1 MTKVAIL
8 TCLKACQICT
18 GASCLAAWNSRTRNF
33 AQYAGQDAEL
43 VAFMHCN
50 GCDKDPAIDPG
61 MQEKLE
67 RLAQIG
73 VDRVHLGVCTRTE
86 QADHSRCPRIQNIV
100 DRLEAQGVAIVEGT
114 H

>member
-18 GASCLAAWNSRTRNF
+18 GASCFAAWNSRTRNF

-50 GCDKDPAIDPG
+50 GCEKDPASDAG

-67 RLAQIG
+67 RLVQIG
-73 VDRVHLGVCTRTE
+73 VERVHLGICTRTE
-86 QADHSRCPRIQNIV
+86 QADHSRCPRIQCIV
-100 DRLEAQGVAIVEGT
+100 DQLETQGVAIVEGT

>member
-1 MTKVAIL
+1 MVARR
-8 TCLKACQICT
+8 CAM
-18 GASCLAAWNSRTRNF
+18 
-33 AQYAGQDAEL
+33 
-43 VAFMHCN
+43 VMMHCN
-50 GCDKDPAIDPG
+50 GCGKDPAADPG